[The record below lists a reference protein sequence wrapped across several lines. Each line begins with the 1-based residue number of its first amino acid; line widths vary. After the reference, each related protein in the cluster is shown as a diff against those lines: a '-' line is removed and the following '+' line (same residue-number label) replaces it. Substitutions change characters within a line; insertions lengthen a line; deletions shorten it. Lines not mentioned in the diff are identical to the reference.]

1 MENLI
6 FANTLL
12 LKFSIWYD
20 LWYNLYTRIIINYII
35 IIIIK
40 FGDFLTNE
48 NEIKSFNSKEDA
60 ENLLKESRNRID
72 EIDNELFD
80 LICQRTSI
88 AKDVALAK
96 DYLGLPVYDKNREE
110 AIHAKIEKLSEQNN
124 MDIDIINQI
133 VDMLTILNKNE
144 QNEILRRNV
153 DG

>member
-1 MENLI
+1 M
-6 FANTLL
+6 
-12 LKFSIWYD
+12 SD
-20 LWYNLYTRIIINYII
+20 
-35 IIIIK
+35 
-40 FGDFLTNE
+40 E
-48 NEIKSFNSKEDA
+48 NEIISFNNKEDA

-96 DYLGLPVYDKNREE
+96 DYLGLPIYDKSRED
-110 AIHAKIEKLSEQNN
+110 AIHAKIEKLSEENDI
-124 MDIDIINQI
+124 DIDIINQI

>member
-1 MENLI
+1 M
-6 FANTLL
+6 
-12 LKFSIWYD
+12 
-20 LWYNLYTRIIINYII
+20 
-35 IIIIK
+35 
-40 FGDFLTNE
+40 TNE
-48 NEIKSFNSKEDA
+48 NEVKSFNSKEDA

-96 DYLGLPVYDKNREE
+96 DYLGLPIYDKSRED
-110 AIHAKIEKLSEQNN
+110 AIHAKVEKLSEENDI
-124 MDIDIINQI
+124 DIDIINQI

>member
-1 MENLI
+1 MTDEH
-6 FANTLL
+6 
-12 LKFSIWYD
+12 
-20 LWYNLYTRIIINYII
+20 
-35 IIIIK
+35 
-40 FGDFLTNE
+40 
-48 NEIKSFNSKEDA
+48 EIKSLNSKEDA

-88 AKDVALAK
+88 EKDVALAK
-96 DYLGLPVYDKNREE
+96 DYLGLPVYDKSREE
-110 AIHAKIEKLSEQNN
+110 AIHAKLEKLSEEN
-124 MDIDIINQI
+124 DIDINIINQI

>member
-1 MENLI
+1 M
-6 FANTLL
+6 
-12 LKFSIWYD
+12 
-20 LWYNLYTRIIINYII
+20 
-35 IIIIK
+35 
-40 FGDFLTNE
+40 TNE
-48 NEIKSFNSKEDA
+48 NEVKSFNSKEDA

-96 DYLGLPVYDKNREE
+96 DYLGLPIYDKSRED
-110 AIHAKIEKLSEQNN
+110 AIHAKIEKLSEENDI
-124 MDIDIINQI
+124 DIDIINQI

>member
-1 MENLI
+1 M
-6 FANTLL
+6 
-12 LKFSIWYD
+12 
-20 LWYNLYTRIIINYII
+20 
-35 IIIIK
+35 
-40 FGDFLTNE
+40 TNE

-72 EIDNELFD
+72 EIDNKLFD

-96 DYLGLPVYDKNREE
+96 DYLGLPVYDKNREK
-110 AIHAKIEKLSEQNN
+110 AIHAKLEKLSEQNN